1 MPAELPGYMRPK
13 EKRKVSDENGGR
25 KAGTSVT
32 TLPSTDLRFLRMR
45 RGNGNDSLVPITF
58 DRDQKLREIFSEL
71 DHSNR
76 GFIYLNELKEASE
89 FVQQRMKSSKNMH
102 GEISLYFTYFT
113 SNPLHLVSLTEP
125 QPNLTTIFIQL
136 FSSIVQV
143 GRVFTKCLSTWMQI
157 AMAF

>member
-13 EKRKVSDENGGR
+13 ERKKTSDDAR
-25 KAGTSVT
+25 KSGTSVT
-32 TLPSTDLRFLRMR
+32 TLPSSDLRFLRMR
-45 RGNGNDSLVPITF
+45 RGNLNDSLVPITF

-102 GEISLYFTYFT
+102 GEITQ
-113 SNPLHLVSLTEP
+113 HRSLT
-125 QPNLTTIFIQL
+125 
-136 FSSIVQV
+136 
-143 GRVFTKCLSTWMQI
+143 
-157 AMAF
+157 